1 MTKSILT
8 IDLRPAGVL
17 LIIPLFLLGCETA
30 YYKTMEKFGYH
41 KRDLMVE
48 RVEEARDAQKEAKE
62 QFESALEKFSSVLKF
77 EGGELEEKYKKLK
90 AEYDNSESKAA
101 AVRNRI
107 EAVEDVAEDLFDEW
121 QEELG
126 QYTNQSLRR
135 SSERQLRQTRAQYSQ
150 LIRAMKRVEKKIE
163 PVLSAFR
170 DQVLYLKHNL
180 NARAIASLR
189 SELVSVEADVASL
202 IKEMEASIAEADTFI
217 TAMEKE

>member
-1 MTKSILT
+1 MSKSILPIGLRLAAFFT
-8 IDLRPAGVL
+8 IAVFS
-17 LIIPLFLLGCETA
+17 ISCETT

-90 AEYDNSESKAA
+90 AEYEKSESKAE
-101 AVRNRI
+101 AVADRI

-121 QEELG
+121 QDELSE
-126 QYTNQSLRR
+126 YTNQSLRR
-135 SSERQLRQTRAQYSQ
+135 RSEQKLKQTRRQYSQ
-150 LIRAMKRVEKKIE
+150 LIKTMKRAEKKID

-202 IKEMEASIAEADTFI
+202 IKEMEASIAEANTFI
-217 TAMEKE
+217 RAIEKE

>member
-1 MTKSILT
+1 MTESP
-8 IDLRPAGVL
+8 LRMAFRLPALFIVL
-17 LIIPLFLLGCETA
+17 LLLLGCETT

-77 EGGELEEKYKKLK
+77 EGGELEEKYETLK
-90 AEYDNSESKAA
+90 AEYEKGESKAE
-101 AVRNRI
+101 AVGDRI
-107 EAVEDVAEDLFDEW
+107 EAVEDVAEDLFEEW
-121 QEELG
+121 QNELS

-135 SSERQLRQTRAQYSQ
+135 SSERKLRQTRQQYSQ
-150 LIRAMKRVEKKIE
+150 LIRAMKRVEKKID

-189 SELVSVEADVASL
+189 TELVSVEADVASL
-202 IKEMEASIAEADTFI
+202 IREMEASIAEANTFI
-217 TAMEKE
+217 KAIEKE

>member
-1 MTKSILT
+1 MEFRLPAVFTIL
-8 IDLRPAGVL
+8 
-17 LIIPLFLLGCETA
+17 LFLLGCETT

-77 EGGELEEKYKKLK
+77 EGGELEEKYKTLK
-90 AEYDNSESKAA
+90 AEYEKSESRAK
-101 AVRNRI
+101 VVGDRI
-107 EAVEDVAEDLFDEW
+107 EAVEDVAEDLFEEW
-121 QEELG
+121 QDELS
-126 QYTNQSLRR
+126 QYTNQSLRQ
-135 SSERQLRQTRAQYSQ
+135 SSERKLKLTRQQYSQ
-150 LIRAMKRVEKKIE
+150 LIRAMKRVEKKID

-189 SELVSVEADVASL
+189 TELVSVEADVASL
-202 IKEMEASIAEADTFI
+202 IREMEASIAEANTFI
-217 TAMEKE
+217 KAIEKE

>member
-1 MTKSILT
+1 MEFRLPAVFTIL
-8 IDLRPAGVL
+8 
-17 LIIPLFLLGCETA
+17 LFLLGCETT

-77 EGGELEEKYKKLK
+77 EGGELEEKYKTLK
-90 AEYDNSESKAA
+90 AEYEKSESRAKA
-101 AVRNRI
+101 VGDRI
-107 EAVEDVAEDLFDEW
+107 EAVEDVAEDLFEEW
-121 QEELG
+121 QDELS
-126 QYTNQSLRR
+126 QYTNQSLRQ
-135 SSERQLRQTRAQYSQ
+135 SSERKLKLTRQQYSQ
-150 LIRAMKRVEKKIE
+150 LIRAMKRVEKKID

-189 SELVSVEADVASL
+189 TELVSVEADVASL
-202 IKEMEASIAEADTFI
+202 IREMEASIAEANTFI
-217 TAMEKE
+217 KAIEKE

>member
-1 MTKSILT
+1 MTKSILRIELKLAALFT
-8 IDLRPAGVL
+8 IL
-17 LIIPLFLLGCETA
+17 LFLLGCETT

-77 EGGELEEKYKKLK
+77 EGGELEKKYKTLK
-90 AEYDNSESKAA
+90 AEYEKSESKAE
-101 AVRNRI
+101 AVGDRI
-107 EAVEDVAEDLFDEW
+107 EAVEDVAEDLFEEW
-121 QEELG
+121 QDELS

-135 SSERQLRQTRAQYSQ
+135 SSERKLKQTRKQYSQ
-150 LIRAMKRVEKKIE
+150 LIRAMKRVEKKID

-202 IKEMEASIAEADTFI
+202 IKDMEASIAEANTFI
-217 TAMEKE
+217 KAIEKE

>member
-1 MTKSILT
+1 MTKSTLRMEFGLPAVFTIL
-8 IDLRPAGVL
+8 
-17 LIIPLFLLGCETA
+17 LFLLGCETT

-77 EGGELEEKYKKLK
+77 EGGELEKKYKTLK
-90 AEYDNSESKAA
+90 AEYEKSESKAE
-101 AVRNRI
+101 AVGDRI
-107 EAVEDVAEDLFDEW
+107 EAVEDVAEDLFEEW
-121 QEELG
+121 QDELS
-126 QYTNQSLRR
+126 QYTNQGLRR
-135 SSERQLRQTRAQYSQ
+135 SSERKLKQTRQQYSQ
-150 LIRAMKRVEKKIE
+150 LIRAMKRVEKKID

-202 IKEMEASIAEADTFI
+202 IKEMEASIAQANTFI
-217 TAMEKE
+217 KAIEKE

>member
-1 MTKSILT
+1 MTKSVLRTALRLATLFTIL
-8 IDLRPAGVL
+8 
-17 LIIPLFLLGCETA
+17 LFLLGCETT

-48 RVEEARDAQKEAKE
+48 RVEEARDAQEEAKE

-77 EGGELEEKYKKLK
+77 EGGELEKKYKTLK
-90 AEYDNSESKAA
+90 AEYEKSESRAE
-101 AVRNRI
+101 AVGDRI
-107 EAVEDVAEDLFDEW
+107 EAVEDVAEDLFEEW
-121 QEELG
+121 QDELS
-126 QYTNQSLRR
+126 QYTNHSLRR
-135 SSERQLRQTRAQYSQ
+135 SSERKLKQTRQQYSQ
-150 LIRAMKRVEKKIE
+150 LIRAMKRVEKKID

-202 IKEMEASIAEADTFI
+202 IKEMEVSIAEANTFI
-217 TAMEKE
+217 KAIEKE

>member
-1 MTKSILT
+1 MTKSILR
-8 IDLRPAGVL
+8 IELRLAALFAIL
-17 LIIPLFLLGCETA
+17 LFILSCETT

-77 EGGELEEKYKKLK
+77 EGGELEKKYKTLK
-90 AEYDNSESKAA
+90 AEYEKSESKAE
-101 AVRNRI
+101 AVGDRI
-107 EAVEDVAEDLFDEW
+107 EAVEDVAEDLFEEW
-121 QEELG
+121 QDELS
-126 QYTNQSLRR
+126 QYTSQSLRR
-135 SSERQLRQTRAQYSQ
+135 SSERKLRQTRKQYSQ
-150 LIRAMKRVEKKIE
+150 LIRAMKRVEKKID

-202 IKEMEASIAEADTFI
+202 IKDMEASIAEANTFI
-217 TAMEKE
+217 KAIEKE

>member
-1 MTKSILT
+1 MTKSPLRMELRLPALFTIL
-8 IDLRPAGVL
+8 
-17 LIIPLFLLGCETA
+17 LFLLACETT

-77 EGGELEEKYKKLK
+77 EGGELEEKYKTLK
-90 AEYDNSESKAA
+90 AEYEKSESKAE
-101 AVRNRI
+101 AVGDRI
-107 EAVEDVAEDLFDEW
+107 EAVEDVAEDLFEEW
-121 QEELG
+121 QDELS

-135 SSERQLRQTRAQYSQ
+135 SSERKLKQTRQQYSQ
-150 LIRAMKRVEKKIE
+150 LIRAMKRVEKKID

-189 SELVSVEADVASL
+189 TELVSVEADVASL
-202 IKEMEASIAEADTFI
+202 IREMEASIAEANTFI
-217 TAMEKE
+217 KAIEKE

>member
-1 MTKSILT
+1 MNKSILPTGLGLATLFT
-8 IDLRPAGVL
+8 IVL
-17 LIIPLFLLGCETA
+17 FSLSCETT

-77 EGGELEEKYKKLK
+77 EGGELEEKYEKLK
-90 AEYDNSESKAA
+90 AEYEKSESKAE
-101 AVRNRI
+101 AVADRI

-121 QEELG
+121 QDELSE
-126 QYTNQSLRR
+126 YTSQSLRR
-135 SSERQLRQTRAQYSQ
+135 SSERKLKKTRRQYSQ
-150 LIRAMKRVEKKIE
+150 LIKTMKRAEKKID

-217 TAMEKE
+217 RAIEKE

>member
-1 MTKSILT
+1 MTKSTLRIALRLAALFTIL
-8 IDLRPAGVL
+8 
-17 LIIPLFLLGCETA
+17 LFFLGCETT

-48 RVEEARDAQKEAKE
+48 RVEEARDAQNEAKE

-77 EGGELEEKYKKLK
+77 EGGELEKKYKTLK
-90 AEYDNSESKAA
+90 AEYEKSESKAE
-101 AVRNRI
+101 AVGDRI
-107 EAVEDVAEDLFDEW
+107 EAVEDVAEDLFEEW
-121 QEELG
+121 QDELS

-135 SSERQLRQTRAQYSQ
+135 SSERKLKQTRQQYSQ
-150 LIRAMKRVEKKIE
+150 LIRAMKRVEKKID

-202 IKEMEASIAEADTFI
+202 IKEMEASIAEANTFI
-217 TAMEKE
+217 KAIEKE

>member
-1 MTKSILT
+1 MTKSVLRVEFRLAALFTIL
-8 IDLRPAGVL
+8 
-17 LIIPLFLLGCETA
+17 LFLLGCETT

-77 EGGELEEKYKKLK
+77 EGGELEKKYKTLK
-90 AEYDNSESKAA
+90 AEYEKSESKAE
-101 AVRNRI
+101 AVRDRI
-107 EAVEDVAEDLFDEW
+107 EAVEDVAEDLFEEW
-121 QEELG
+121 QDELS

-135 SSERQLRQTRAQYSQ
+135 SSERKLKQTRQQYSQ
-150 LIRAMKRVEKKIE
+150 LLRAMKRVEKKID

-180 NARAIASLR
+180 NARAISSLR
-189 SELVSVEADVASL
+189 NELVSVEADVASL
-202 IKEMEASIAEADTFI
+202 VKEMEASIAEANTFI
-217 TAMEKE
+217 KAIEKE

>member
-1 MTKSILT
+1 MTKSPLRMELGLPALFTIL
-8 IDLRPAGVL
+8 
-17 LIIPLFLLGCETA
+17 LFLLACETT

-77 EGGELEEKYKKLK
+77 EGGELEEKYKTLK
-90 AEYDNSESKAA
+90 AEYEKSESKAE
-101 AVRNRI
+101 AVGDRI
-107 EAVEDVAEDLFDEW
+107 EAVEDVAEDLFEEW
-121 QEELG
+121 QDELS

-135 SSERQLRQTRAQYSQ
+135 SSERKLKQTRQQYSQ
-150 LIRAMKRVEKKIE
+150 LIRAMKRVEKKID

-189 SELVSVEADVASL
+189 TELVSVEADVASL
-202 IKEMEASIAEADTFI
+202 IREMEASIAEANTFI
-217 TAMEKE
+217 KAIEKE

>member
-1 MTKSILT
+1 MTKSILGMELKLAALFT
-8 IDLRPAGVL
+8 IL
-17 LIIPLFLLGCETA
+17 LFQLGCETT
-30 YYKTMEKFGYH
+30 YYKTMEKLGYH

-48 RVEEARDAQKEAKE
+48 RVTEARDAQKEAKE

-90 AEYDNSESKAA
+90 AEYEKSESKAE
-101 AVRNRI
+101 AVRDRI

-121 QEELG
+121 QNELN

-135 SSERQLRQTRAQYSQ
+135 SSERKLQQTRQQYSQ
-150 LIRAMKRVEKKIE
+150 LIRTMKRAEKKIE

-202 IKEMEASIAEADTFI
+202 IKEMEASITEADTFI
-217 TAMEKE
+217 KAIERE

>member
-1 MTKSILT
+1 MTKST
-8 IDLRPAGVL
+8 LRMGLRLAGL
-17 LIIPLFLLGCETA
+17 FTIPLFLLGCETT

-62 QFESALEKFSSVLKF
+62 QFESALEKFSHVVKF

-90 AEYDNSESKAA
+90 AEHEKSESKAE
-101 AVRNRI
+101 AVRDRI

-121 QEELG
+121 QDELN

-135 SSERQLRQTRAQYSQ
+135 SSERKLKQTRQQYSQ
-150 LIRAMKRVEKKIE
+150 LLRAMKRVEKKID

-180 NARAIASLR
+180 NARAISSLR
-189 SELVSVEADVASL
+189 NELVSVEADVASL
-202 IKEMEASIAEADTFI
+202 VKEMEASIAEANTFI
-217 TAMEKE
+217 KAIEKE

>member
-1 MTKSILT
+1 MTKSTLRMELRLPALFTILS
-8 IDLRPAGVL
+8 
-17 LIIPLFLLGCETA
+17 FLLACETT

-77 EGGELEEKYKKLK
+77 EGGELEEKYKTLK
-90 AEYDNSESKAA
+90 AEYEKSESKAE
-101 AVRNRI
+101 AVGDRI
-107 EAVEDVAEDLFDEW
+107 EAVEDVAEDLFEEW
-121 QEELG
+121 QDELS

-135 SSERQLRQTRAQYSQ
+135 SSERKLKQTRQQYSQ
-150 LIRAMKRVEKKIE
+150 LIRAMKRVEKKID

-189 SELVSVEADVASL
+189 TELVSVEADVASL
-202 IKEMEASIAEADTFI
+202 IREMEASIAEANTFI
-217 TAMEKE
+217 KAIEKE

>member
-1 MTKSILT
+1 MTKSIRRIELRLPALFT
-8 IDLRPAGVL
+8 IL
-17 LIIPLFLLGCETA
+17 LFLLGCETT

-77 EGGELEEKYKKLK
+77 EGGELEKKYKTLK
-90 AEYDNSESKAA
+90 AEYEKSESKAE
-101 AVRNRI
+101 AVGDRI
-107 EAVEDVAEDLFDEW
+107 EAVEDVAEDLFEEW
-121 QEELG
+121 QDELS
-126 QYTNQSLRR
+126 QYTSQSLRR
-135 SSERQLRQTRAQYSQ
+135 SSERKLKQTRQQYSQ
-150 LIRAMKRVEKKIE
+150 LIRAMKRVEKKID

-189 SELVSVEADVASL
+189 SELVSVEADVAAL
-202 IKEMEASIAEADTFI
+202 IRDMEASIAEANTFI
-217 TAMEKE
+217 KAIEME

>member
-1 MTKSILT
+1 MTKSIPT
-8 IDLRPAGVL
+8 ISLRPAGAFL
-17 LIIPLFLLGCETA
+17 MIALFLLGCETA
-30 YYKTMEKFGYH
+30 YYRTMEKFGYH

-90 AEYDNSESKAA
+90 AEYDKSESKAA

-121 QEELG
+121 QDELG

-135 SSERQLRQTRAQYSQ
+135 SSERKLKQTRAQYAQ

>member
-1 MTKSILT
+1 MTKCPLRMEVKLPAVFTIL
-8 IDLRPAGVL
+8 
-17 LIIPLFLLGCETA
+17 LFLLGCETT

-77 EGGELEEKYKKLK
+77 EGGELEEKYETLK
-90 AEYDNSESKAA
+90 AEYEKGESKAE
-101 AVRNRI
+101 AVGDRI
-107 EAVEDVAEDLFDEW
+107 EAVEDVAEDLFEEW
-121 QEELG
+121 QNELS

-135 SSERQLRQTRAQYSQ
+135 SSERKLRQTRQQYSQ
-150 LIRAMKRVEKKIE
+150 LIRAMKRVEKKID

-189 SELVSVEADVASL
+189 TELVSVEADVASL
-202 IKEMEASIAEADTFI
+202 IREMEASIAEANTFI
-217 TAMEKE
+217 KAIEKE

>member
-1 MTKSILT
+1 MELRLAALFTIL
-8 IDLRPAGVL
+8 
-17 LIIPLFLLGCETA
+17 LFLLGCETT
-30 YYKTMEKFGYH
+30 YYKTMEKLGYH

-48 RVEEARDAQKEAKE
+48 RVAEARDAQKEAKE

-77 EGGELEEKYKKLK
+77 EGGELEEKYEKLK
-90 AEYDNSESKAA
+90 AEYEKSESKAK
-101 AVRNRI
+101 AVRDRI

-121 QEELG
+121 QGELS
-126 QYTNQSLRR
+126 QYTNQSLRQ
-135 SSERQLRQTRAQYSQ
+135 SSERKLKQTRRQYLQ
-150 LIRAMKRVEKKIE
+150 LIRAMKRVERKID

-202 IKEMEASIAEADTFI
+202 IKEMEASIAEANTFI
-217 TAMEKE
+217 EAIEKE

>member
-1 MTKSILT
+1 MTKSILGMELRLAALFT
-8 IDLRPAGVL
+8 IL
-17 LIIPLFLLGCETA
+17 LFLLGCETT
-30 YYKTMEKFGYH
+30 YYKTMEKLGYH

-48 RVEEARDAQKEAKE
+48 RVAEARDAQKEAKE

-90 AEYDNSESKAA
+90 AEYEKSESKAE
-101 AVRNRI
+101 AVRDRI

-121 QEELG
+121 QNELN
-126 QYTNQSLRR
+126 QYTNQSMRR
-135 SSERQLRQTRAQYSQ
+135 SSERKLKQTRQQYSQ
-150 LIRAMKRVEKKIE
+150 LIRTMKRVEKKID

-202 IKEMEASIAEADTFI
+202 INEMEASITEANTFI
-217 TAMEKE
+217 KAIERE